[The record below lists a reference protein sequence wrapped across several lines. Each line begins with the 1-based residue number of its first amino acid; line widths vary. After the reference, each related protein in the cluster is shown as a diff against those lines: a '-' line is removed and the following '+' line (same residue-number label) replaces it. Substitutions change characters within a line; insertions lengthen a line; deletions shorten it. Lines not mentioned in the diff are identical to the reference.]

1 MISIIIP
8 TYNESD
14 NLPALVRQIF
24 EVCGHNRLKTEVI
37 LLDDNSPD
45 GTGEMAYYL
54 RKFFPNLRTLH
65 RKEKLGHASA
75 LLEGIAESKG
85 AVVGTL
91 YGDFSHPPEL
101 IPHLAIP
108 IMHGNVDIA
117 IGSRYLDGSVRDL
130 SALKRLRR
138 RILQGMY
145 RPLTG
150 IHDSLSG
157 FFFFRRDLLNYVRI
171 PHEAPAF
178 LPELLLRSGFRVA
191 QEIPYHYQPPPTKGD
206 PLASPLRWLDYLTQL
221 AILYKVKFVSS
232 KRGH

>member
-1 MISIIIP
+1 MLSIIIP

-14 NLPALVRQIF
+14 HLPALVRQIF
-24 EVCGHNRLKTEVI
+24 EVCSHHRLKTEVI

-54 RKFFPNLRTLH
+54 RKFFPNLKTLH
-65 RKEKLGHASA
+65 RKQKLGHASA
-75 LLEGIAESKG
+75 LLEGIAESSG
-85 AVVGTL
+85 AVIGTL

-101 IPHLAIP
+101 IPHLVLP
-108 IMHGNVDIA
+108 IMHGNMDIA
-117 IGSRYLDGSVRDL
+117 IGSRYLPESVRDL
-130 SALKRLRR
+130 SLLKRLRR
-138 RILQGMY
+138 RTLQSMY
-145 RPLTG
+145 QPLTG

-157 FFFFRRDLLNYVRI
+157 FFFFRRDLLNHVQI

-178 LPELLLRSGFRVA
+178 LPELLVRSRFRVA
-191 QEIPYHYQPPPTKGD
+191 QEMPYNYQPITDKRD

-221 AILYKVKFVSS
+221 AILYKVKIVSS